1 MPRLG
6 SARRY
11 AQAVFEL
18 ASERSEHDTWLDDLS
33 YLALTLESAQFGEFL
48 DSPQASEDRKAE
60 LIGNTLGDRVSPLA
74 RNLISLLAARSMTS
88 LLPGIVDHYQRL
100 LDAHRGI
107 EQGEVVSAVPL
118 GDDQRAKL
126 EELLKGIVGK
136 EVRLST
142 RVEPGIIGG
151 FVARVGDRVIDG
163 STSGRL
169 QKLRRDLVG
178 RRS

>member
-18 ASERSEHDTWLDDLS
+18 ATESSEFDAWLDDLT

-48 DSPQASEDRKAE
+48 DSPQASEERKTE

-74 RNLISLLAARSMTS
+74 RNLISLLASRSMTS
-88 LLPGIVDHYQRL
+88 LLPGIVDQYQRL
-100 LDAHRGI
+100 LDEHRGI
-107 EQGEVVSAVPL
+107 ERAEVVSAVSL
-118 GDDQRAKL
+118 DDDQRAKV
-126 EELLKGIVGK
+126 EELLKEIVGK

-142 RVEPGIIGG
+142 RIDPGIIGG

-169 QKLRRDLVG
+169 QKLRRELVG
-178 RRS
+178 QR